1 MQLAYFTDKAC
12 ERLMAD
18 AEKNHEKYLGDEN
31 WVEAYFNG
39 SSNYFK
45 RSSVSVEN
53 FSPYFIKEGELTK
66 RDSKE
71 KAEEDLI
78 NSIRL
83 YEAFKTLTPWQ
94 AAQGNMWTY
103 LCHMVPQYR
112 SYIKHRWL
120 DDPRAN
126 TIKTRYFVPSNESLR
141 NDNALSRLWWYGYLT
156 YDANSEDPHH
166 LTKILFTNITIAT
179 DIIDTLNRT
188 SPERIKGVLLALEDF
203 KEETGMRERLSD
215 IVRSANSAMN
225 RHAGIT
231 TIGFL
236 SFEEVRNLYH
246 GHLKTA
252 LEDKASGM
260 A

>member
-12 ERLMAD
+12 DRLMAD
-18 AEKNHEKYLGDEN
+18 IENNREKYLGDEN
-31 WVEAYFNG
+31 WIEAYFEG
-39 SSNYFK
+39 ADDCIK

-53 FSPYFIKEGELTK
+53 FSPYFIKEGKLTK
-66 RDSKE
+66 KDNEE

-103 LCHMVPQYR
+103 LCHMNHQYQN
-112 SYIKHRWL
+112 YIKHRWL

-126 TIKTRYFVPSNESLR
+126 TIKTRYFVPSNENLR

-156 YDANSEDPHH
+156 YDPNSEDPHH
-166 LTKILFTNITIAT
+166 LTKTLFTNITIAT

-203 KEETGMRERLSD
+203 KEETGMREGLSD

-225 RHAGIT
+225 RHAGIVAV
-231 TIGFL
+231 GFL
-236 SFEEVRNLYH
+236 SFEEVHDLYLEYLRN
-246 GHLKTA
+246 A
-252 LEDKASGM
+252 LQVKDSKP
-260 A
+260 